1 MCLRVGWSFC
11 HQFGQWAPGALV
23 LDPGVMPGPLGR
35 TPVDARHSPLL
46 HLWAAEVDRSDLQTS
61 YFGEFSVIFGRFREL
76 KAVFHQLDIEFI
88 LRHLISNAF
97 RYLTVPQ
104 GPKIHESGKINF
116 NWTYDWTLWSLVHC
130 IFTIIFLVGCL
141 IFAFIVFERLSFFCR
156 AFLMIGLSR
165 ATYFPMQ
172 FDLKSKLKLWS
183 PGPKKWS
190 PGPPA

>member
-1 MCLRVGWSFC
+1 MFEGRLVILSSVWSVSPW
-11 HQFGQWAPGALV
+11 GIGAW
-23 LDPGVMPGPLGR
+23 PRGHAGSLGAH
-35 TPVDARHSPLL
+35 ARWCPSFPPL
-46 HLWAAEVDRSDLQTS
+46 HLWAAEADRSDLQTS

-116 NWTYDWTLWSLVHC
+116 NWTYDWALWSLVHC